1 MIIKSPLIT
10 IILAIVALPFSQ
22 SFSESISIADP
33 YDFDKQDC
41 ELLALDHWQ
50 PTTEG
55 RKTSKKWL
63 DVCIERGLITS
74 EIVELA
80 ESISGFSTRDISA
93 AYRFSN
99 GDIEE
104 TIKILQHPDYPLNMH
119 ASDTS
124 RKYETGSIFE
134 IGLSLLSALAS
145 SSIIIIYLVKKKK
158 I

>member
-1 MIIKSPLIT
+1 MIIKFPLTT

-22 SFSESISIADP
+22 SFGESIPIADP

-41 ELLALDHWQ
+41 ELLALDHGQ
-50 PTTEG
+50 PTVEG
-55 RKTSKKWL
+55 RETSKKWL

-80 ESISGFSTRDISA
+80 ESVSGFSTRDKSA

-104 TIKILQHPDYPLNMH
+104 TIKILQHPDYPLNMYT
-119 ASDTS
+119 SDVL

-134 IGLSLLSALAS
+134 IGLILLSVLVS
-145 SSIIIIYLVKKKK
+145 SGTIIIYLVKKKK